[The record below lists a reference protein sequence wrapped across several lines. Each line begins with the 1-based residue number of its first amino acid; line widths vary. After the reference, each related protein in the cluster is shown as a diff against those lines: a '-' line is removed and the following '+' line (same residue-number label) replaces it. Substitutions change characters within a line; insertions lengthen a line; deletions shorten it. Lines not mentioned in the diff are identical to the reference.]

1 MSKLIRLFICFD
13 KQPILLIGILLFLV
27 GCDSR
32 KKVDYDVPVSI
43 IDYESLTSRNFEQIP
58 EDIVSKMEFV
68 AFDTVSDALFGRVDK
83 VKFVDSSLFI
93 LDQRLNAILEF
104 DRSGKFI
111 RKFQRKGRALYEYL
125 QITDFDIDR
134 ESGVLYVLDSH
145 TDKVNLYDSDFNF
158 IASHTLD
165 FEADI
170 LKSVG
175 GKIIFGLASWNSGRA
190 KGYKIGQTDSQCK
203 MENLVLYYDEYI
215 DPAYVFSSYRFTDC
229 EQNVVYNQPIDNNA
243 YVLSRDLNLRQIIRF
258 DFGACNVPDENKKDV
273 ESKLDKFENY
283 CFIKDYVAVKGDLI
297 IGKLRDHGKSR
308 CFIVDRKNGIKYE
321 SQPVE
326 LFSNSLFTEY
336 DDPFI
341 FSYFMTTNVNPKD
354 VSLPDHIIDHIHAG
368 GCAIGIQQLK

>member
-58 EDIVSKMEFV
+58 ENIVSKMEFV

-190 KGYKIGQTDSQCK
+190 KWI
-203 MENLVLYYDEYI
+203 
-215 DPAYVFSSYRFTDC
+215 
-229 EQNVVYNQPIDNNA
+229 
-243 YVLSRDLNLRQIIRF
+243 
-258 DFGACNVPDENKKDV
+258 
-273 ESKLDKFENY
+273 
-283 CFIKDYVAVKGDLI
+283 
-297 IGKLRDHGKSR
+297 
-308 CFIVDRKNGIKYE
+308 
-321 SQPVE
+321 
-326 LFSNSLFTEY
+326 
-336 DDPFI
+336 
-341 FSYFMTTNVNPKD
+341 
-354 VSLPDHIIDHIHAG
+354 
-368 GCAIGIQQLK
+368 

>member
-125 QITDFDIDR
+125 QITDFDIDILR
-134 ESGVLYVLDSH
+134 NVTLMDAYRQGVRSIVC
-145 TDKVNLYDSDFNF
+145 
-158 IASHTLD
+158 
-165 FEADI
+165 
-170 LKSVG
+170 
-175 GKIIFGLASWNSGRA
+175 
-190 KGYKIGQTDSQCK
+190 IGFT
-203 MENLVLYYDEYI
+203 
-215 DPAYVFSSYRFTDC
+215 YR
-229 EQNVVYNQPIDNNA
+229 
-243 YVLSRDLNLRQIIRF
+243 
-258 DFGACNVPDENKKDV
+258 
-273 ESKLDKFENY
+273 
-283 CFIKDYVAVKGDLI
+283 
-297 IGKLRDHGKSR
+297 
-308 CFIVDRKNGIKYE
+308 
-321 SQPVE
+321 
-326 LFSNSLFTEY
+326 
-336 DDPFI
+336 
-341 FSYFMTTNVNPKD
+341 
-354 VSLPDHIIDHIHAG
+354 
-368 GCAIGIQQLK
+368 